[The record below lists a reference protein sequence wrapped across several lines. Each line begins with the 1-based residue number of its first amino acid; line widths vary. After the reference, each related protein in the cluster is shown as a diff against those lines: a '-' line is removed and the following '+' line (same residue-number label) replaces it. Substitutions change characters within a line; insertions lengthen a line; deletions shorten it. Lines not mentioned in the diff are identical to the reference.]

1 MQRDGKK
8 TDDER
13 GEGKRRSRRGLLRNR
28 QVVVVL
34 QERGRRELTTKSEG
48 DKERERERAA
58 QPAESRLP
66 LKGIY
71 LHSQHTSTNDK
82 CRRRRGVPLTG
93 YLSAERM
100 DRQGGGGQCLWRRT
114 ASNGGEKKRS

>member
-1 MQRDGKK
+1 M
-8 TDDER
+8 
-13 GEGKRRSRRGLLRNR
+13 
-28 QVVVVL
+28 VL

>member
-1 MQRDGKK
+1 MIRNKIMQRDGKQ

-48 DKERERERAA
+48 DKERERA
-58 QPAESRLP
+58 S
-66 LKGIY
+66 
-71 LHSQHTSTNDK
+71 S
-82 CRRRRGVPLTG
+82 
-93 YLSAERM
+93 
-100 DRQGGGGQCLWRRT
+100 T
-114 ASNGGEKKRS
+114 AS